1 MSVLLATIFYNINN
15 LRPLSGYQMSTL
27 DLTAEDNEIY
37 VSLNENWDLYGFETA
52 LNKASDW
59 C

>member
-1 MSVLLATIFYNINN
+1 
-15 LRPLSGYQMSTL
+15 MSTL